1 MPRINVLL
9 TSELNAGMGSFL
21 HDELEVVFHRWSG
34 GAELPLL
41 DGAVWAF
48 VDWEGG
54 GVGGLELCRRLRC
67 NPLTARAHITMVVS
81 SLDGE
86 HDHCRRAMRNG
97 ADDCAQG
104 PIDRVHVL
112 DRILAQRFH
121 DDDAGADRIT
131 RHGDLTVDSAA
142 AQACWQG
149 RPLNLMPNELRLL
162 RYFLEHPGQVFTRS
176 QIIEA
181 LGKDGSVEEQTVNVW
196 IGRLRRELRKAK
208 AGDPLRTVRSFGYV
222 FDPN

>member
-9 TSELNAGMGSFL
+9 TSELNAGMNPFR
-21 HDELEVVFHRWSG
+21 HDELEVVFHRWSS

-41 DGAVWAF
+41 DGMVWAF
-48 VDWEGG
+48 VDWAGG
-54 GVGGLELCRRLRC
+54 DVSGLELCRRLRC
-67 NPLTARAHITMVVS
+67 NPLTARAHVTMV
-81 SLDGE
+81 LDDE
-86 HDHCRRAMRNG
+86 DPDYSRRALRNG
-97 ADDCAQG
+97 ADDCMAG

-112 DRILAQRFH
+112 DRILALRFQE
-121 DDDAGADRIT
+121 DDAAAARII
-131 RHGDLTVDSAA
+131 RYGELTVDSAA

-149 RPLNLMPNELRLL
+149 KPIPLMPNELRLL

-196 IGRLRRELRKAK
+196 IGRLRRALRKAK

-222 FDPN
+222 FDAG

>member
-1 MPRINVLL
+1 MPRVNVLL
-9 TSELNAGMGSFL
+9 TSELQAGMGPFH
-21 HDELEVVFHRWSG
+21 HDALEVIFHRWSS

-41 DGAVWAF
+41 DGMVWAF
-48 VDWEGG
+48 VDWAGG
-54 GVGGLELCRRLRC
+54 DVSGLELSRRLRC
-67 NPLTARAHITMVVS
+67 NPLTARAHITMV
-81 SLDGE
+81 LDDDQDG
-86 HDHCRRAMRNG
+86 DHGRRALRNG
-97 ADDCAQG
+97 ADDCMTG

-112 DRILAQRFH
+112 DRILALRFQE
-121 DDDAGADRIT
+121 DDAAAARII

-149 RPLNLMPNELRLL
+149 KPLNLMPNELRLL
-162 RYFLEHPGQVFTRS
+162 RYFLEHPGQVFTRA

-196 IGRLRRELRKAK
+196 IGRLRRALRKAK

-222 FDPN
+222 FDAG